1 MSDLVRG
8 LQAGDARAYER
19 LVRDYGDRLWRFVR
33 RMVGVRPAEDIT
45 QEVFVRVHR
54 SVGSF
59 EPGGRFDAW
68 IFAIASN
75 LCVDHLR
82 RERPMAP
89 LDDLPEPAT
98 DPRPSGPLSA
108 VEEDERRRA
117 LARAVD
123 LLPPEQKQVFLLRQE
138 AGLPF
143 KEIARLMSCP
153 LNTALGRMHY
163 AMEHLRASLQAY
175 RD

>member
-1 MSDLVRG
+1 MSGLVRG
-8 LQAGDARAYER
+8 LQAGDAGAYER

-33 RMVGVRPAEDIT
+33 RMVGDRPAEDIV

-54 SVGSF
+54 SVASF
-59 EPGGRFDAW
+59 EPGSRFDAW
-68 IFAIASN
+68 LFAIAAN
-75 LCVDHLR
+75 LCVDHHR
-82 RERPMAP
+82 RERPAAS
-89 LDDLPEPAT
+89 LDDLAVPPP
-98 DPRPSGPLSA
+98 DPRPAAPQDAL
-108 VEEDERRRA
+108 EDAERREA

-123 LLPPEQKQVFLLRQE
+123 RLPPDQRQVFLLRQE

-143 KEIARLMSCP
+143 KEIARLLGCP